1 METNELQELT
11 EQAWDQFRA
20 RYHANLQHTT
30 NGEDGWTDLDG
41 SGILRVRS
49 DAPRIATFILS
60 VTESLNG
67 NGELPDTSLLLSSA
81 VSSGLDLE
89 DFTCTVLSL
98 MFLMDGIYSTRS
110 GKKDTVVQVLKG
122 FINGVGQQSTAESTP
137 LKIPGPME
145 PTPSPAPAVASPRG
159 KKAKLGRT
167 KPSLP
172 KKKKRSKQTRGKRRT
187 SATTKATSKNRRKSR
202 RN

>member
-1 METNELQELT
+1 MELDEMQTLT
-11 EQAWDQFRA
+11 ENAWDQFRA

-41 SGILRVRS
+41 AGILRVRS
-49 DAPRIATFILS
+49 DAPKIATFILS
-60 VTESLNG
+60 VTDSLNG

-81 VSSGLDLE
+81 VNAGLDLE

-137 LKIPGPME
+137 LKTRTQTE
-145 PTPSPAPAVASPRG
+145 PTPSPAPADALPRG
-159 KKAKLGRT
+159 KKAKRGRT
-167 KPSLP
+167 KPSPP
-172 KKKKRSKQTRGKRRT
+172 KKKKRSKLTRGKHGK
-187 SATTKATSKNRRKSR
+187 SATTKPTTKNRRKSR